1 LDPTLA
7 QDVATKNYV
16 DTRTVNSLASQ
27 IADYSANSHKFTNVL
42 DPTLAQDASTKNYV
56 DNSIVNNTRQIISV
70 SGNTKVA
77 VSDTGNITSF
87 TNNSINTVNL
97 DTVSLR
103 PLIPIDM
110 GTTQKI
116 INLADATTGGDALNR
131 TTADGRYYLNTVTL
145 NSITAPSASLSINS
159 QKIVNLLDPTLA
171 QDAVTLNYLQT
182 NNYTKTQTTALTVN
196 SFAVPIASFSM
207 NS

>member
-1 LDPTLA
+1 MKVSTSEIAGYITDPLTGPQVSLSDKFYVKNCSLDVYGNHI
-7 QDVATKNYV
+7 QNVADPVGANDAFGKTYADNRYYLN
-16 DTRTVNSLASQ
+16 TVPL
-27 IADYSANSHKFTNVL
+27 
-42 DPTLAQDASTKNYV
+42 
-56 DNSIVNNTRQIISV
+56 NSITIPSASV
-70 SGNTKVA
+70 SL
-77 VSDTGNITSF
+77 
-87 TNNSINTVNL
+87 NS
-97 DTVSLR
+97 
-103 PLIPIDM
+103 
-110 GTTQKI
+110 QKI

-159 QKIVNLLDPTLA
+159 QKIVNLLDQTLA